1 MSETDDQGEK
11 DAVHS
16 VCTYM
21 KGKEGTVD
29 LEDLLKALFEYQSF
43 EQNAEL
49 QGVIDKVHARYASRM
64 LSDEEADWVAAAGMP
79 ETARKRNGP
88 LADRDE
94 HQ

>member
-1 MSETDDQGEK
+1 MSETE
-11 DAVHS
+11 AVHDI
-16 VCTYM
+16 CTYM

-43 EQNAEL
+43 EQNGEL
-49 QGVIDKVHARYASRM
+49 QGVIDRVHTRYGTRM

-79 ETARKRNGP
+79 ETARKRSDP

-94 HQ
+94 HH